1 MDIQRLQINRT
12 DCHTQLCQEAIMNFK
27 YFNCS
32 RLMTV
37 VLGEGLEEIFGAG
50 IFAIVC
56 SLENGRE

>member
-1 MDIQRLQINRT
+1 
-12 DCHTQLCQEAIMNFK
+12 MNFK

-56 SLENGRE
+56 PWRMDESELLLYPMLS